1 MRRFLPLALFLL
13 PALLH
18 AADKPVPPDLLKA
31 LDDKQPAVRMKAIKV
46 LSKFGVEAVPPLVKA
61 LRDQD
66 SDVSRSATYALG
78 VLRVEPKQLVAA
90 LEPHLKDPL
99 PAVRAGVT
107 SALRK
112 GGAAAIPPLRTAL
125 ADKDASVR
133 RQAVL
138 SLEVVLARL
147 PDSAKEILPALVKAI
162 KDDSGQIRVDLARA
176 LSRCGS
182 EALTPL
188 LTLADDADAKVRAY
202 ALVGLIR
209 VKPPAEK
216 ALAILTKKVKDDPES
231 MVRQSALQALG
242 SLGKEAV
249 PAAITAL
256 SDKDPSVQKTA
267 VRTLA
272 KIGKDAK
279 EAIGALKE
287 TAMKAENADV
297 RSAAV
302 TALGRLGKDGED
314 ALLGLLGRDDSAT
327 RLACLQFLGKQ
338 GKAQKSAV
346 PDLIK
351 ALSDSDADVRVL
363 SAHVLGLMGADA
375 KSALPA
381 LEKAR
386 KDDDERVRMIAE
398 KAIGKIKGAS

>member
-1 MRRFLPLALFLL
+1 MRRFLPLALLLL
-13 PALLH
+13 PAFLR
-18 AADKPVPPDLLKA
+18 AADKPVPPELLKG
-31 LDDKQPAVRMKAIKV
+31 LEDKEPAARIKAIKA
-46 LSKFGVEAVPPLVKA
+46 LGKLGIEAVP
-61 LRDQD
+61 
-66 SDVSRSATYALG
+66 ALG

-99 PAVRAGVT
+99 LAVRAGVT

-112 GGAAAIPPLRTAL
+112 GGSPAVPALRTAL
-125 ADKDASVR
+125 ADKDTSVR

-138 SLEVVLARL
+138 SLEVVVARSSDLANEVL
-147 PDSAKEILPALVKAI
+147 PVLVKAI

-188 LTLADDADAKVRAY
+188 LTLADDPDAKVRAY
-202 ALVGLIR
+202 AIIGLVR

-216 ALAILTKKVKDDPES
+216 VLAILAKKVKEDPES
-231 MVRQSALQALG
+231 MVRQSALQTLA
-242 SLGKEAV
+242 SLGKAAV
-249 PAAITAL
+249 PAASAAL

-279 EAIGALKE
+279 AAIPALKE
-287 TAMKAENADV
+287 TATKAENTDV

-302 TALGRLGKDGED
+302 LALGQMGKEGEET
-314 ALLGLLGRDDSAT
+314 LVGLLGRDDSVT
-327 RLACLQFLGKQ
+327 RLACLQFLGRL
-338 GKAQKSAV
+338 GKAPKSAV

-351 ALSDSDADVRVL
+351 ALSDRDADVRVL
-363 SAHVLGLMGADA
+363 SAHILGLMGADA
-375 KSALPA
+375 KAALPA

-386 KDDDERVRMIAE
+386 KDADERVRMVAE
-398 KAIGKIKGAS
+398 KAIGKIKGP